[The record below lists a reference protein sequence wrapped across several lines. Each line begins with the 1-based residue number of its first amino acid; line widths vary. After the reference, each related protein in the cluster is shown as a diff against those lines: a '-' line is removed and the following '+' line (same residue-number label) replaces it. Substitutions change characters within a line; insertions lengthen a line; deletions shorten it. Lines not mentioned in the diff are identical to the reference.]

1 MADTNERG
9 YGLQRD
15 EGQAIWFLGSLM
27 TIKAG
32 SEKTHGAFSLLEQ
45 LAPPSFEAPPHI
57 HRQEDEAFYVLEG
70 ELRVTCGQAAWTL
83 GPGGFVLLPRGIPH
97 AFSVSDAGPA
107 KLLQIT
113 SPGQFERFASE
124 VGEPARERTLP
135 PPAEPDME
143 TLLRVAATYNI
154 ELAAAPPTR

>member
-1 MADTNERG
+1 MIERDDGG
-9 YGLQRD
+9 YQRTWVWP
-15 EGQAIWFLGSLM
+15 A
-27 TIKAG
+27 
-32 SEKTHGAFSLLEQ
+32 
-45 LAPPSFEAPPHI
+45 
-57 HRQEDEAFYVLEG
+57 
-70 ELRVTCGQAAWTL
+70 
-83 GPGGFVLLPRGIPH
+83 
-97 AFSVSDAGPA
+97 AGPA